1 MIYLGALTKR
11 NDDSTEACVGFIH
24 RYPFDAQHG
33 LKKTKE
39 ELELTGVL
47 VEELPDPEQNGKIAT
62 LYVDLA
68 TGKTHYE
75 YMDPPASE
83 IDRSELEKVKYQ
95 QSLLQQALDELIM
108 TSPNV
113 EQVKEFKEKLKL
125 MQEALD
131 ELLLG
136 GM

>member
-11 NDDSTEACVGFIH
+11 NENSTEARVGFIH
-24 RYPFDAQHG
+24 RYPFDAQYG
-33 LKKTKE
+33 LKQTKE

-68 TGKTHYE
+68 TSKTHYE
-75 YMDPPASE
+75 YIDPPASE